1 MTPGHA
7 LDMLKHDLGLS
18 LKDLQVVLNTTPR
31 NMERW
36 ITEQAHPQTRARQ
49 QLIQL
54 IGFHDQLGD
63 LFADWSGAQS
73 WISAPS
79 RYLGGITPVEA
90 IRAGRLDRARAA
102 LMALDSGVYI

>member
-1 MTPGHA
+1 
-7 LDMLKHDLGLS
+7 LGLS
-18 LKDLQVVLNTTPR
+18 LKELQGALDTTPR

-36 ITEQAHPQTRARQ
+36 LTEQAYPQTRAWQ

-54 IGFHDQLGD
+54 VGFHDQLGD
-63 LFADWSGAQS
+63 VFADWAGARA
-73 WISAPS
+73 WINAPS

-102 LMALDSGVYI
+102 LMALDGGVYI